1 MYLAVNVEIEFPASR
16 GRQALLLRSC
26 SSFKVESSWMELTDR
41 AEVVLA
47 KRIYLEDK
55 KLFEF
60 LKSGDTII
68 IRGGYNGEYH
78 EEFRGYITEV
88 HDDLPVMIK
97 CEDNMYVLKRS
108 KCHIS
113 LKETTLAGFLKQI
126 VPGQFKI
133 DAADMNIGS
142 IYQPNKTVSEVLL
155 WLKDEKGIYSYFVGD
170 TLISGKYYEDNKDSE
185 KVKYEFTK
193 NIIENDLKY
202 RRKDDLKI
210 KVKAIGSLTN
220 GVKIVEEVG
229 DDGGQVVQLN
239 FTRVSDKSDLKK
251 QAQKEL
257 DRLKIDGY
265 QGGLV
270 SFGIPMV
277 KHGYVAEIINHDN
290 ADRNGNYYVEAVT
303 TTLSNNGAYRR
314 QVKIGKKAA

>member
-1 MYLAVNVEIEFPASR
+1 MYLAVNIEIEFPASR

-97 CEDNMYVLKRS
+97 SEDNMYVLKRT

-113 LKETTLAGFLKQI
+113 LKETTLANFLKQI
-126 VPGQFKI
+126 VPSQFKI
-133 DAADMNIGS
+133 DAADINIGS
-142 IYQPNKTVSEVLL
+142 VLFRDFTVSQALME
-155 WLKDEKGIYSYFVGD
+155 LKDKLGIYSYFVGN
-170 TLISGKYYEDNKDSE
+170 TLISGKYYEDNTDPE
-185 KVKYEFTK
+185 KVKYEFGK

-202 RRKDDLKI
+202 RRKDDVKI
-210 KVKAIGSLTN
+210 KVKAIGSQTN
-220 GVKIVEEVG
+220 GVKIIEEVG
-229 DDGGQVVQLN
+229 DDSGQVVQLN

-251 QAQKEL
+251 RAQKEL

-270 SFGIPMV
+270 GYGIPIV

-290 ADRNGNYYVEAVT
+290 ADSNGNYYVEAVIT
-303 TTLSNNGAYRR
+303 ILSDNGKYRR
-314 QVKIGKKAA
+314 HVKIGKKAA

>member
-16 GRQALLLRSC
+16 GRQGLLLRSC

-97 CEDNMYVLKRS
+97 CEDNMYVLKRT

-113 LKETTLAGFLKQI
+113 LKETTLANFLKQV

-133 DAADMNIGS
+133 DAIDMNIGS
-142 IYQPNKTVSEVLL
+142 VLFRDFTVSQALME
-155 WLKDEKGIYSYFVGD
+155 LKDKLGIYSYFVGN

-202 RRKDDLKI
+202 RRKDDARI
-210 KVKAIGSLTN
+210 KVTMTSHLSSGKTIKET
-220 GVKIVEEVG
+220 VG
-229 DDGGQVVQLN
+229 DDDGQEQKLICTNV
-239 FTRVSDKSDLKK
+239 TDKNELKK
-251 QAQKEL
+251 RAQKEL

-270 SFGIPMV
+270 SYGLPVV